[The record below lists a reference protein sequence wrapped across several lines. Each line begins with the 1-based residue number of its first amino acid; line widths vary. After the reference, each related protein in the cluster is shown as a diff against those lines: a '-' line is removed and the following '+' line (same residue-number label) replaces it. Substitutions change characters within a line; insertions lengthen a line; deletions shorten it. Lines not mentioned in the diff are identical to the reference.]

1 MCDSNVVNVKKKNVE
16 QPLDSYETWM
26 LAMQVHSFPQFHM
39 HCTTIVLTAI
49 HSNSSKNGFSILNRK
64 FFISPMALKAIDLSQ
79 SQHTFHCVHCMILTL
94 LVADGY
100 WLVPRKLILMPIW
113 IDMASWRP
121 FNSTISMA
129 AFKHFPLFHSNL
141 SFYSWIVIISTC
153 SSVHFWHCVEQP
165 CTCFV
170 IFRN

>member
-94 LVADGY
+94 LVADGW
-100 WLVPRKLILMPIW
+100 WLLTGPTQ
-113 IDMASWRP
+113 IDFNADLNRYGIMTSVQFHNFHGGIQAFSFIP
-121 FNSTISMA
+121 F
-129 AFKHFPLFHSNL
+129 K
-141 SFYSWIVIISTC
+141 
-153 SSVHFWHCVEQP
+153 
-165 CTCFV
+165 FV
-170 IFRN
+170 VL